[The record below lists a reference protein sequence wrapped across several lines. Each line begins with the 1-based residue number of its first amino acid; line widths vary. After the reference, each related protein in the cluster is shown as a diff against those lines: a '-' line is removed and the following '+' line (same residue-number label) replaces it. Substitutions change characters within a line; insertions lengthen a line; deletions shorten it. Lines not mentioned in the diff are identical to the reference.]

1 MGKVRTKVV
10 KRTAKE
16 MLERFP
22 DKFGPD
28 FEVNKQALIEVA
40 DIPSKRLRNRIAGYI
55 TRLVKQRM
63 RLEKQLAMRQEISL
77 TEEEEYIRKIEG
89 STGKEESPGE

>member
-22 DKFGPD
+22 QEFTDD
-28 FEVNKQALIEVA
+28 FEHNKKKLMELTEIS
-40 DIPSKRLRNRIAGYI
+40 SKRLRNRIAGYI
-55 TRLVKQRM
+55 TRLVKQKKRI
-63 RLEKQLAMRQEISL
+63 EKQLALRQELTL
-77 TEEEEYIRKIEG
+77 TEEEEYIKRIEG
-89 STGKEESPGE
+89 KIGEEK